1 MIQYNRDPQQIIP
14 SSAVKIIGLGGAG
27 ANMLEQIALDGLD
40 GAELLALNTDLRTLN
55 ACLAREKVQLGVNL
69 TKGLGAGGDPE
80 LGHQAM
86 LESEEQVRALIKGRR
101 IVFLCT
107 GLGGGTGS
115 GAAPIVTRIAR
126 EEGAFVVV
134 FATMPF
140 AFEGRRRREQ
150 AETALNELAVL
161 SNALVTFDNNRMG
174 ELVLAK
180 QGIHEAFAAADHMI
194 CESIKAVIRL
204 VIRPGLINVGLDD
217 LMSALRTNRSRCLFG
232 SGIAAGKDRATKAL
246 RNALNSPLLDQGTLL
261 KNAQTVLVHLSGGED
276 LTLFEI
282 ELLMQRLQKFVPEKA
297 HVLFG
302 AAIDPAMGDSLSI
315 TLISALPEDSLA
327 MAPREALSRSS
338 SESSFLDPSQGF
350 TSPAE
355 RQSAVAPALPAD
367 QWEQD
372 EEIETPAPVK
382 IVAAIKPPES
392 EAIKPKPAPQP
403 IVAFELEPG
412 LEPEPTTEPEPT
424 PEPEPGPEPEPVI
437 IPKLEP
443 EPVIIPKSEPAPSP
457 APPVSSLSKF
467 RKAATSMAAAITP
480 SLFDNERPFAEPDY
494 IAKTKEP
501 EPPKPD
507 LGAFTFTEP
516 ELPADP
522 EPEIED
528 AFEPEIQDEIPAEEE
543 SIDETPGDI
552 EEFAAEYVEADED
565 PLPIEE
571 TELPDPPKPSFIPL
585 PKRRPS
591 VPTRWGSPKLK
602 EDPATFPDDLL
613 DDVELTETDY
623 EPEAELPQAEPQPP
637 KLKLGIKAAG
647 PQNELSLESSP
658 RGRFEGESPNVFEGE
673 DLDLPPFLRKK
684 K

>member
-1 MIQYNRDPQQIIP
+1 MIQYNRDPQQTIP

-40 GAELLALNTDLRTLN
+40 GAELLALNTDIRTLN

-101 IVFLCT
+101 IVFLCA

-204 VIRPGLINVGLDD
+204 VIRPGLINIGLDD

-232 SGIAAGKDRATKAL
+232 SGLAAGKDRATKAL

-261 KNAQTVLVHLSGGED
+261 KDAQTVLVHLSGGED

-338 SESSFLDPSQGF
+338 RENSFLDPSQGF
-350 TSPAE
+350 TPPAE
-355 RQSAVAPALPAD
+355 TAPQRERA
-367 QWEQD
+367 
-372 EEIETPAPVK
+372 EEIETPAQPR
-382 IVAAIKPPES
+382 IIAAIKPPET

-403 IVAFELEPG
+403 IIAF
-412 LEPEPTTEPEPT
+412 EPEPESAP
-424 PEPEPGPEPEPVI
+424 
-437 IPKLEP
+437 
-443 EPVIIPKSEPAPSP
+443 EPAPT
-457 APPVSSLSKF
+457 VSSLSKF
-467 RKAATSMAAAITP
+467 RKAATSIAAANTP

-494 IAKTKEP
+494 AAKSKELKEP
-501 EPPKPD
+501 EAPAPD
-507 LGAFTFTEP
+507 LDAFTFSDPPLPAEP
-516 ELPADP
+516 EPALETIP
-522 EPEIED
+522 EMLEEIIVVEDFNEEILSAPED
-528 AFEPEIQDEIPAEEE
+528 AF
-543 SIDETPGDI
+543 T
-552 EEFAAEYVEADED
+552 EYSDADED
-565 PLPIEE
+565 PVPIEDTDIPE
-571 TELPDPPKPSFIPL
+571 EPKPSFIPL

-591 VPTRWGSPKLK
+591 VPTRWGAASLK
-602 EDPATFPDDLL
+602 ENPATFPDDIS
-613 DDVELTETDY
+613 DDDEIEPDP
-623 EPEAELPQAEPQPP
+623 EPELAHAEPEPP
-637 KLKLGIKAAG
+637 KLKLGIKAGG
-647 PQNELSLESSP
+647 PQNELSLDSSP
-658 RGRFEGESPNVFEGE
+658 RGRFEGESPNVFDGE

>member
-1 MIQYNRDPQQIIP
+1 MIPYSRDPQQMIP
-14 SSAVKIIGLGGAG
+14 TSAVKIIGLGGAG
-27 ANMLEQIALDGLD
+27 ANMLERIALEGME
-40 GAELLALNTDLRTLN
+40 GAELLALNTDVRTLTSS
-55 ACLAREKVQLGVNL
+55 LALEKIQLGVNL

-80 LGHQAM
+80 LGHQAV
-86 LESEEQVRALIKGRR
+86 LESEDQIRLAIQGRR

-204 VIRPGLINVGLDD
+204 VVRPGLINVGLDD

-232 SGIAAGKDRATKAL
+232 SGLAAGKDRAAKAL
-246 RNALNSPLLDQGTLL
+246 KNALSSPLLDQGALL
-261 KNAQTVLVHLSGGED
+261 KEAQTVLVHLSGGED

-327 MAPREALSRSS
+327 AAPRDSINQGSQDPSL
-338 SESSFLDPSQGF
+338 LDPSQGF
-350 TSPAE
+350 TA
-355 RQSAVAPALPAD
+355 APMP
-367 QWEQD
+367 
-372 EEIETPAPVK
+372 K
-382 IVAAIKPPES
+382 I
-392 EAIKPKPAPQP
+392 
-403 IVAFELEPG
+403 
-412 LEPEPTTEPEPT
+412 
-424 PEPEPGPEPEPVI
+424 
-437 IPKLEP
+437 
-443 EPVIIPKSEPAPSP
+443 
-457 APPVSSLSKF
+457 APPVAEMVAESEEDRGFADPDPAEPPSLPSTPSGAVLFSPLSKF
-467 RKAATSMAAAITP
+467 RRATTHATTDDEA
-480 SLFDNERPFAEPDY
+480 PFAEEVNGFHENLPSADS
-494 IAKTKEP
+494 AEPATEHEP
-501 EPPKPD
+501 EED
-507 LGAFTFTEP
+507 IENELDISLGKITDTEP
-516 ELPADP
+516 HLANFAPGPKNRPPLTTLWGKSTTAVFP
-522 EPEIED
+522 EDMP
-528 AFEPEIQDEIPAEEE
+528 DESEEE
-543 SIDETPGDI
+543 
-552 EEFAAEYVEADED
+552 AAD
-565 PLPIEE
+565 
-571 TELPDPPKPSFIPL
+571 TELKND
-585 PKRRPS
+585 
-591 VPTRWGSPKLK
+591 
-602 EDPATFPDDLL
+602 EM
-613 DDVELTETDY
+613 
-623 EPEAELPQAEPQPP
+623 P
-637 KLKLGIKAAG
+637 KLKLGIKTTG
-647 PQNELSLESSP
+647 PQSELSLDSAP
-658 RGRFEGESPNVFEGE
+658 RGRFEGETPNVLDGE